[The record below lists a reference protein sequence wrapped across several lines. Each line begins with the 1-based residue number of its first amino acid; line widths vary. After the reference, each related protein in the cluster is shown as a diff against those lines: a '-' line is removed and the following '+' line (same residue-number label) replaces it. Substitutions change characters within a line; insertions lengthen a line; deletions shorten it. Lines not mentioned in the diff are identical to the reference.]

1 MTLDPLLRPFG
12 QRYPALARQ
21 LPFTPIAD
29 LPTPLEP
36 TRALGARLGITELL
50 VKRDDRCGPLY
61 GGNKVRKLEYL
72 LGDALGS
79 GCDAV
84 LTYGAAGSNHALATS
99 IYARALGL
107 KCYAVLV
114 EQAKTPWVAM
124 TLRYHAHLGTELI
137 AARTFA
143 ETLAAAERLRATH
156 PGGPERVYKIPFG
169 GSSWL
174 GTTGFVA
181 AACELAEQFRDL
193 GGPPPDSVY
202 VPYGTAGTAMG
213 LALGFRATGLPTR
226 VVSVRVVPQNLG
238 STKRLVALFDETN
251 RELHARDATLPLFE
265 EPLANVDFREEFL
278 GAGYADATPGAREA
292 ISLAAELEEMHLE
305 TTYSGKAMA
314 CLIADARAGRLRDSR
329 TVFWNTYN
337 SRPYPELPAVGP
349 GDLPAEFQRYF

>member
-1 MTLDPLLRPFG
+1 MTVDPRQRPFG
-12 QRYPALARQ
+12 QRYPALAQQ

-29 LPTPLEP
+29 LPTALEP
-36 TRALGARLGITELL
+36 ARALGARLGLAELF
-50 VKRDDRCGPLY
+50 VKRDDRCGPKY

-72 LGDALGS
+72 LGDALRR

-99 IYARALGL
+99 IYAHALGL

-114 EQAKTPWVAM
+114 EQATTPWVAT

-137 AARTFA
+137 PARTFA
-143 ETLAAAERLRATH
+143 DTLAAAEHVRATH
-156 PGGPERVYKIPFG
+156 PAGPERVYDIPFG

-193 GGPPPDSVY
+193 DGPPPAAVY

-213 LALGFRATGLPTR
+213 LALGFRATDLPTR
-226 VVSVRVVPQNLG
+226 VVCVRVVPQNPG
-238 STKRLVALFDETN
+238 STKRLVAIFDETN
-251 RELHARDATLPLFE
+251 RELHARDATFPLFD

-292 ISLAAELEEMHLE
+292 ITLATELEEMRLE
-305 TTYSGKAMA
+305 TTYSGKALA
-314 CLIADARAGRLRDSR
+314 CLIADARAGRLRDAR
-329 TVFWNTYN
+329 VVFWNTYN
-337 SRPYPELPAVGP
+337 SRPYPELPVIRP
-349 GDLPAEFQRYF
+349 GDLPAAFQRYF